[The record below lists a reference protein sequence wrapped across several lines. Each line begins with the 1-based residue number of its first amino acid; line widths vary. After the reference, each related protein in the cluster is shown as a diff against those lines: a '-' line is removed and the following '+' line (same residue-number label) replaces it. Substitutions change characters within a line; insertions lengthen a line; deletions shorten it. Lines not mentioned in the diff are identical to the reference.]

1 MKKWMALAL
10 VLVTVLTL
18 VACGETTWEAPFKS
32 DWGTAE
38 GYNGKILGV
47 WYNIEEN
54 AGDETV
60 YGFVAGGDLLFAKSV
75 DEKEAYSVFY
85 AVDEESKTVS
95 CYNCDKADPSKKGEL
110 AATYQIVENG
120 DVIYLIGE
128 NTKGEPIGMAREADL
143 EAARAAY
150 PEIAKPAK

>member
-18 VACGETTWEAPFKS
+18 VACGETTWEAPLKS
-32 DWGTAE
+32 DWGTAD

-54 AGDETV
+54 ASDETV
-60 YGFVAGGDLLFAKSV
+60 YGFTADGDLLFAKSV
-75 DEKEAYSVFY
+75 DEKEAYSGFY
-85 AVDEESKTVS
+85 TVDEETKTVFF
-95 CYNCDKADPSKKGEL
+95 YHADKADPSKRGEL
-110 AATYQIVENG
+110 AGTAQIVENG

-143 EAARAAY
+143 DAARAAY